1 MTVGK
6 CRRVNEIEEKETLL
20 KKTKKTAQQSQY
32 VQNKEKM
39 KTAKMKKIHKW
50 VMGFCESE
58 EEGLILYCVDCTEAL
73 SEMKVTGADNE
84 MTELCSFII

>member
-1 MTVGK
+1 MGK

-39 KTAKMKKIHKW
+39 KTAKMKKIHK
-50 VMGFCESE
+50 
-58 EEGLILYCVDCTEAL
+58 
-73 SEMKVTGADNE
+73 
-84 MTELCSFII
+84 